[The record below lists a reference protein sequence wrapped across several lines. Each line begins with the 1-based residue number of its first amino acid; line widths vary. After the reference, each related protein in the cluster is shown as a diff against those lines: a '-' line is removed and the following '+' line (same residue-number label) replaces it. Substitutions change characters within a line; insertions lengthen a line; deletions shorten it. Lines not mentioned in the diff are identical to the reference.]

1 MSGLK
6 REGDPA
12 HRLDAL
18 RGTTP
23 PRPHDARAIAALAAN
38 PGCARR
44 ALMDGAGLDKDAA
57 ARHLGFP
64 APFGQSPFAITRGN
78 AFEALV
84 KADGC
89 AELLRMLRELLRLP
103 VAEVAY
109 HDVENVGEKAD
120 ARTGAH
126 LRHAHTRSLIDRA
139 ARGEDDAGTLYDH
152 PLLALTIAGHTAYLE
167 PDVVAF
173 QLGGRFH
180 IVEIKSFAVID
191 GQAEPSAAAAAARQA
206 AVYVLALRTLLE
218 ELGHDPLR
226 VSHDVVLVCPENFA
240 NRPVA
245 TLVDVRRQLAVLRR
259 QLARMTT
266 LDRLMAGLPEDLTFD
281 LRPGEDG
288 RPTRPV
294 AELADAV
301 RRTTARYAPE
311 CLSTCD
317 LCFFCRDEARQ
328 EGASDLLGRQVRD
341 ELGGVAS
348 VAEALGLADG
358 TRDPAEGQ
366 EEIARLL
373 RNAERLRRECLGSV

>member
-6 REGDPA
+6 RQGDHG
-12 HRLDAL
+12 HRLEAL
-18 RGTTP
+18 RGSTP
-23 PRPHDARAIAALAAN
+23 QQPHDARAIAALAAN
-38 PGCARR
+38 PGCTRR
-44 ALMDGAGLDKDAA
+44 ALMDGAGIDKDAA
-57 ARHLGFP
+57 ARHLGFA

-78 AFEALV
+78 TFEALV

-89 AELLRMLRELLRLP
+89 AELLRMLRELLGLP
-103 VAEVAY
+103 VAEVSY
-109 HDVENVGEKAD
+109 HDVENV
-120 ARTGAH
+120 GAH
-126 LRHAHTRSLIDRA
+126 LRHAHTRALIDRA
-139 ARGEDDAGTLYDH
+139 AGEGHDSGTLYDH
-152 PLLALTIAGHTAYLE
+152 PLLSLEIAGHVAYLE

-191 GQAEPSAAAAAARQA
+191 GQAEPAAVAAAARQA
-206 AVYVLALRTLLE
+206 AVYVLALRRLLE
-218 ELGHDPLR
+218 ELGHDPLK
-226 VSHDVVLVCPENFA
+226 VSHEVVLVCPENFA

-245 TLVDVRRQLAVLRR
+245 TLVDVRKQLAVLRR
-259 QLARMTT
+259 QLTRMTT
-266 LDRLMAGLPEDLTFD
+266 LDRLLDGLPEEVTFD
-281 LRPGEDG
+281 LRPGDDG

-294 AELADAV
+294 AELADAL
-301 RRTTARYAPE
+301 RRTTARYAPD

-348 VAEALGLADG
+348 VGEALGLADG
-358 TRDPAEGQ
+358 SRDPAEGQ

-373 RNAERLRRECLGSV
+373 RNAERLRRECLN

>member
-6 REGDPA
+6 REGD
-12 HRLDAL
+12 HVYRLDAL

-38 PGCARR
+38 PGCSRR
-44 ALMDGAGLDKDAA
+44 ALLDGAGIDKDAA
-57 ARHLGFP
+57 ARYLGFP

-78 AFEALV
+78 VFESLV

-89 AELLRMLRELLRLP
+89 AELLRMLRELLNLP

-109 HDVENVGEKAD
+109 HDVENVG
-120 ARTGAH
+120 AH
-126 LRHAHTRSLIDRA
+126 LRHSHTRALIDRA
-139 ARGEDDAGTLYDH
+139 AREGQDAGTLYDH
-152 PLLALTIAGHTAYLE
+152 PLLSLEIAGHTAYLE

-191 GQAEPSAAAAAARQA
+191 GQADPSAVAAAARQA

-218 ELGHDPLR
+218 ELGHDPLK

-259 QLARMTT
+259 QLTRMTT
-266 LDRLMAGLPEDLTFD
+266 LDRLLEGLPDDLTFD
-281 LRPGEDG
+281 LRPDEDG

-294 AELADAV
+294 AELADAL
-301 RRTTARYAPE
+301 RRTTARYAPD

-317 LCFFCRDEARQ
+317 MCFFCRDEARQ
-328 EGASDLLGRQVRD
+328 EGASDLLGRHVRD
-341 ELGGVAS
+341 ELGGVGS

-358 TRDPAEGQ
+358 ARDPAEGQ

-373 RNAERLRRECLGSV
+373 RNAERLRRECLT

>member
-1 MSGLK
+1 MN
-6 REGDPA
+6 
-12 HRLDAL
+12 RLDVL

-23 PRPHDARAIAALAAN
+23 QKPHDARAIAALAAN
-38 PGCARR
+38 PGCTRR
-44 ALMDGAGLDKDAA
+44 ALMDGAGIDKDAA

-78 AFEALV
+78 VFEALV

-89 AELLRMLRELLRLP
+89 AELLRMLREVLGLP
-103 VAEVAY
+103 IAEVAY
-109 HDVENVGEKAD
+109 HDVENVG
-120 ARTGAH
+120 AH
-126 LRHAHTRSLIDRA
+126 LRHAHTRALFDRA
-139 ARGEDDAGTLYDH
+139 ARDGLDAGTVYDH
-152 PLLALTIAGHTAYLE
+152 PLLSLEIAGHTAYLE

-173 QLGGRFH
+173 QMGGRFH

-191 GQAEPSAAAAAARQA
+191 GQADPAAVAAAARQA
-206 AVYVLALRTLLE
+206 AVYVLALRRLLE

-226 VSHDVVLVCPENFA
+226 VAHDVVLVCPENFA

-259 QLARMTT
+259 QLSRMTG
-266 LDRLMAGLPEDLTFD
+266 LDGLVAELPDDLSFD
-281 LRPGEDG
+281 LLPGEDG
-288 RPTRPV
+288 LPTRPA
-294 AELADAV
+294 AELADAL
-301 RRTTARYAPE
+301 RRVTARYAPD

-373 RNAERLRRECLGSV
+373 RNAERLRRECLA

>member
-1 MSGLK
+1 MN
-6 REGDPA
+6 
-12 HRLDAL
+12 RLDAL

-23 PRPHDARAIAALAAN
+23 PKPHDARAIAALAAN
-38 PGCARR
+38 PGCSRR
-44 ALMDGAGLDKDAA
+44 ALMDGAGIDKDAA

-78 AFEALV
+78 VFEALV

-89 AELLRMLRELLRLP
+89 AELLRMLREQLGLP
-103 VAEVAY
+103 IAEVAY
-109 HDVENVGEKAD
+109 HDVENVG
-120 ARTGAH
+120 AH
-126 LRHAHTRSLIDRA
+126 LRHAHTRALFDRA
-139 ARGEDDAGTLYDH
+139 VAEGHDAGTVYDH
-152 PLLALTIAGHTAYLE
+152 PLLALEIAGHAAYLE

-191 GQAEPSAAAAAARQA
+191 GQADPAAVAAAARQA
-206 AVYVLALRTLLE
+206 AVYVLALRRLLG

-226 VSHDVVLVCPENFA
+226 VSHEVVLVCPENFA

-245 TLVDVRRQLAVLRR
+245 TLVDVRKQLAVLER
-259 QLARMTT
+259 QLDRMTG
-266 LDRLMAGLPEDLTFD
+266 LDRLLDVLPDEVTFD
-281 LRPGEDG
+281 LLPGEDG
-288 RPTRPV
+288 LPTRSA
-294 AELADAV
+294 AELADAL
-301 RRTTARYAPE
+301 RRADARYAPD

-328 EGASDLLGRQVRD
+328 EGASDLLGRNVRD

-348 VAEALGLADG
+348 VGEALGLADG
-358 TRDPAEGQ
+358 TRDPEPGQ

-373 RNAERLRRECLGSV
+373 RNAERLRRECLT

>member
-1 MSGLK
+1 MSGL
-6 REGDPA
+6 RSEDAQA

-23 PRPHDARAIAALAAN
+23 PKPHDARAIAALAAN
-38 PGCARR
+38 PGCTRR
-44 ALMDGAGLDKDAA
+44 ALMDGAGIDMDAA

-89 AELLRMLRELLRLP
+89 AELLRLLREVLDLP

-109 HDVENVGEKAD
+109 HDVQNV
-120 ARTGAH
+120 GAH
-126 LRHAHTRSLIDRA
+126 LRHAHTRALFDRA
-139 ARGEDDAGTLYDH
+139 ARGDDDAGTLYDH
-152 PLLALTIAGHTAYLE
+152 PLLSLRIAGHTAFLE

-173 QLGGRFH
+173 RLGGRFH
-180 IVEIKSFAVID
+180 IVEIKSFAVVD
-191 GQAEPSAAAAAARQA
+191 GQADPAAVAGAARQA
-206 AVYVLALRTLLE
+206 AVYVLALRAMLE
-218 ELGHDPLR
+218 ELGHDPLT
-226 VSHDVVLVCPENFA
+226 VAHDVVLVCPENFA

-259 QLARMTT
+259 QLTRMTG
-266 LDRLMAGLPEDLTFD
+266 LDRLLAALPDDVTFD
-281 LRPGEDG
+281 LRPGDDG
-288 RPTRPV
+288 RPARPV
-294 AELADAV
+294 AELADAL
-301 RRTTARYAPE
+301 RRTTARYAPD

-358 TRDPAEGQ
+358 VRDPAAGQ
-366 EEIARLL
+366 EEIAGLL
-373 RNAERLRRECLGSV
+373 RNAERLRGECLG

>member
-1 MSGLK
+1 MN
-6 REGDPA
+6 
-12 HRLDAL
+12 RLDAL

-23 PRPHDARAIAALAAN
+23 QKPHDARAIAALAAN

-44 ALMDGAGLDKDAA
+44 ALLDGAGIDKGATA
-57 ARHLGFP
+57 VHLGFP

-89 AELLRMLRELLRLP
+89 AELLRMLRDVLGLP
-103 VAEVAY
+103 IAEVAY
-109 HDVENVGEKAD
+109 HDVENVG
-120 ARTGAH
+120 AH
-126 LRHAHTRSLIDRA
+126 LRHTHTRALFDRA
-139 ARGEDDAGTLYDH
+139 AGAGRDSRDAGTLYDH
-152 PLLALTIAGHTAYLE
+152 PLLSLEIAGHTAYLE

-180 IVEIKSFAVID
+180 VVEIKSFAVVD
-191 GQAEPSAAAAAARQA
+191 GQADPAAVAAAARQA
-206 AVYVLALRTLLE
+206 AVYVLALRRMLR

-226 VSHDVVLVCPENFA
+226 VAHDVVLVCPENFA

-245 TLVDVRRQLAVLRR
+245 TLVDVRRQLGVLER
-259 QLARMTT
+259 QLSRMTG
-266 LDRLMAGLPEDLTFD
+266 LDRLLGGLPDDLTFD
-281 LRPGEDG
+281 LLPGDDG
-288 RPTRPV
+288 LPTRPA
-294 AELADAV
+294 AELADAL
-301 RRTTARYAPE
+301 RRTTARYAPD

-328 EGASDLLGRQVRD
+328 EGATDLLGRHVRD

-358 TRDPAEGQ
+358 TRDPADGQ

-373 RNAERLRRECLGSV
+373 RNAERLRRECLA